1 MNNLKKINELQGKI
15 EKIRDELKNDNN
27 EKIIKEAQEKIKD
40 LNEQIRNIILKKE
53 EAYKLLPFNLFTFIW
68 ISREIHK

>member
-15 EKIRDELKNDNN
+15 EKIRVELKNDNN

-53 EAYKLLPFNLFTFIW
+53 EA
-68 ISREIHK
+68 